1 MITLRLNDLD
11 QTIMKNFFVVKIH
24 TNSIIKNV
32 QISVR
37 LLESILIYSNDKYV
51 LALVSEQLHYN
62 NKAALYREI

>member
-32 QISVR
+32 QIYVR